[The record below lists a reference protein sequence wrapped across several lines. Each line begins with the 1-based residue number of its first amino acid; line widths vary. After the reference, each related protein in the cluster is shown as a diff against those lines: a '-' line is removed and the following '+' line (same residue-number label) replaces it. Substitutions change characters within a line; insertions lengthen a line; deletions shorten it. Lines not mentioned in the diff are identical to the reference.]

1 MSADANALRD
11 GKVTAAELD
20 VWASVETERFL
31 TPATVITFIR
41 TIACVVIIGFALHE
55 GVPTDG
61 EFWSPAL
68 KLMTIALV
76 VYWAGDSLD
85 GQVARRMHHET
96 RIGASLD
103 IMCDRFCAAAF
114 YFGLAWLHP
123 EFTVPVLLYLAEF
136 MVIDFFLSIAFLH
149 WKIRSPN
156 YFYVIDQAIYRLNW
170 SHPAK
175 AVNSAFFAVMLLITQ
190 APWLGGL
197 VAGGLLVF
205 KTVMLVRLARIGLPI
220 PTAEGPTANGPASTG
235 GPERAAGRQA

>member
-1 MSADANALRD
+1 MSADADALRD

-20 VWASVETERFL
+20 VWADTSTERFL

-41 TIACVVIIGFALHE
+41 TIACVVIIGFAISK
-55 GVPTDG
+55 GVPDG
-61 EFWSPAL
+61 DEFWSPAL
-68 KLMTIALV
+68 KLLTIALV

-96 RIGASLD
+96 RIGAVLD
-103 IMCDRFCAAAF
+103 IMSDRFCAAAF

-123 EFTVPVLLYLAEF
+123 EFTLPVLLYLAEF

-156 YFYVIDQAIYRLNW
+156 YFYVIDQTIYRLNW

-175 AVNSAFFAVMLLITQ
+175 AVNSALFAVMLLVTQ
-190 APWLGGL
+190 AWWLGAI

-205 KTVMLVRLARIGLPI
+205 KTVMLVRLAKIGLPI
-220 PTAEGPTANGPASTG
+220 PEATTAPGSDSSGPTSPRHGVEA
-235 GPERAAGRQA
+235 